1 MILRRYRNLCFT
13 APLMA
18 LWILGTIIDTACAAE
33 TTTDVPH
40 FVDEG
45 CCPETYRTEA
55 ARVIDTEIT
64 DVVLLKDGLR
74 RGLRTGMQCSVTR
87 EEQPIGELI
96 LVDVRPEASAA
107 LITQL
112 NPGSFIQAGDTV
124 TPNAL
129 RFE

>member
-1 MILRRYRNLCFT
+1 MTLCLYRTLRL
-13 APLMA
+13 AALLMT
-18 LWILGTIIDTACAAE
+18 LWALGTIDTACAAE
-33 TTTDVPH
+33 TVTDVPPY

-45 CCPETYRTEA
+45 CCPETYRTA
-55 ARVIDTEIT
+55 TTRVIDTEIT

-87 EEQPIGELI
+87 EGRPIGELI
-96 LVDVRPEASAA
+96 LVDVRPEAAAA

-112 NPGSFIQAGDTV
+112 NAGSFIQAGDTV
-124 TPNAL
+124 TPNSL